1 MLLQALSEFDFHP
14 RLAAASGVSLVL
26 FTAPGCGS
34 CRAWL
39 RLLEEFSSPLLQ
51 NGYVV
56 DVQTAT
62 ALAYE
67 YEVFHLPSLFLFA
80 DGKFHAPLHAEAR
93 AASLHQAIADTLS
106 RAPQE
111 EP

>member
-1 MLLQALSEFDFHP
+1 MQIAPLSEFDFHP
-14 RLAAASGVSLVL
+14 RIAASDGVSLVL
-26 FTAPGCGS
+26 FTAPDCGS

-39 RLLEEFSSPLLQ
+39 RLLHSFDSPLLQ
-51 NGYVV
+51 HGYVV

-62 ALAYE
+62 ALARE
-67 YEVFHLPSLFLFA
+67 YDVFHLPSLFLFV

-93 AASLHQAIADTLS
+93 PLLLAQAISAVLNMP
-106 RAPQE
+106 AHE